1 MGRYRAG
8 LEAFIYPARPRCLLV
23 SAPTTLSCERNNN
36 MNRYR
41 HMNTDSA
48 TSRAPFHED
57 QTLCIKL
64 LNTITA
70 ATPLQILPSKIAG
83 AGAGLFTTKD
93 VDYGE
98 EIFRSDPVINCVM
111 DGMQNL
117 VCDNC
122 YAYQESKVNLSGRF
136 RVAEDPKLEMKACGG
151 CKVCYYC
158 SKVNT

>member
-1 MGRYRAG
+1 
-8 LEAFIYPARPRCLLV
+8 
-23 SAPTTLSCERNNN
+23 

-41 HMNTDSA
+41 HTNTDGA
-48 TSRAPFHED
+48 TSRALFHED
-57 QTLCIKL
+57 QNLCIKL

-70 ATPLQILPSKIAG
+70 TTPLQILASKIAG

-98 EIFRSDPVINCVM
+98 EIFRSGPVINCVM
-111 DGMQNL
+111 DGMQSL

-136 RVAEDPKLEMKACGG
+136 RVAEDPKLEMKACSG

-158 SKVNT
+158 SKVMT